1 MALSNLMSIA
11 RSALLVHQRS
21 LDVTGHNVANA
32 NTPGYS
38 RQRLVLQAEVP
49 LRTPLGTVGRGVT
62 AGATTAMR
70 DAFLDAA
77 FRREQGTFAQADT
90 LRQMLQRVEDVLQE
104 PSDVGIGA
112 TLDALFGAFADLA
125 DRPTSGAARV
135 GVRAAADALA
145 RQLNTADSRLVGEER
160 ELEAAYRNTVD
171 RINTLAGRIASLNR
185 EIVAAGSP
193 PRSAPDLEDARGVLL
208 DELSGLIGVR
218 VLERGDGSVGVVAGD
233 VLLVDGAFNQS
244 LEARLLVGGGI
255 GAGVVGSARL
265 LSPVSGSL
273 RALGELATDGVRS
286 IRTELDRLAA
296 ELVASVN
303 AIHQGGTTLGGDTGV
318 ALFDPAGTT
327 AASIRLSAAVAG
339 SPDQV
344 VAGNGVAGDN
354 GVALALA
361 ALRTTA
367 RAALNGDTPG
377 GFYASVATSL
387 ASIVRDADQGARSAE
402 VILAG
407 ARARRA
413 AVSGVSTDE
422 EMVMLIQQQQA
433 FAAAARL
440 VSVADQVLQDV
451 LRLV

>member
-21 LDVTGHNVANA
+21 LDVTGHNIANA

-62 AGATTAMR
+62 AGGTTAMR

-77 FRREQGTFAQADT
+77 FRREQGIYAQADT

-104 PSDVGIGA
+104 PSENGLGA
-112 TLDALFGAFADLA
+112 TLDAMFGAFADLA

-135 GVRAAADALA
+135 GVRAAADAVA
-145 RQLNTADSRLVGEER
+145 RQLNTLDARLASEEGQ
-160 ELEAAYRNTVD
+160 LQAAYRDTVD
-171 RINTLAGRIASLNR
+171 RINSIARQVADLNR

-193 PRSAPDLEDARGVLL
+193 PRSAPDLEDARGLLL

-218 VLERGDGSVGVVAGD
+218 VLERGDGSVGVMAGD
-233 VLLVDGAFNQS
+233 VLLVDGAYSQT

-255 GAGVVGSARL
+255 GAGVVGSTRL
-265 LSPVSGSL
+265 LVPGSGSL
-273 RALGELATDGVRS
+273 RALGELATEGVKS
-286 IRTELDRLAA
+286 IRVELDRLAA
-296 ELVASVN
+296 ELVPTIN

-318 ALFDPAGTT
+318 SLFDPAGVT
-327 AASIRLSAAVAG
+327 AATIRLSAAVAG
-339 SPDQV
+339 SADQV
-344 VAGNGVAGDN
+344 VAGTGLAGDN
-354 GVALALA
+354 SVALALA
-361 ALRTTA
+361 ALRTEA

-387 ASIVRDADQGARSAE
+387 ATIVRDADQGARTAE
-402 VILAG
+402 VILSG
-407 ARARRA
+407 ARSRRA

-422 EMVMLIQQQQA
+422 EMVALIQQQQA

-440 VSVADQVLQDV
+440 VSVADEVLQEV